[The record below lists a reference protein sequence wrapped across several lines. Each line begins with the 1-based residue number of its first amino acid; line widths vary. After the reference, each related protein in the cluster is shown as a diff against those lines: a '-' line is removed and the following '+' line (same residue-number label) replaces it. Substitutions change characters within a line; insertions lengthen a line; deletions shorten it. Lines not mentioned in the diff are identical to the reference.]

1 MIRSGQH
8 LRLSLRSTRD
18 TAREPQGDSV
28 MAKRTISAKEF
39 AADVRSGMDD
49 RDLIN
54 KYQLSPEWIPMM
66 LAKLVD
72 SRVLT
77 QAEVDRRTPGVDYS
91 ELVDTSGFEDL
102 EATGDYQ
109 EFEKTIALGELD
121 GFDDMD
127 WEKAQAVESED
138 GLQTVEKVELSKA
151 PKAARKTGLPSREIV
166 SDVRSGLQDSDLMK
180 KYSLS
185 EKTLGQVF
193 TKLVDAGLLRTSEL
207 DARKEIPDESLLI
220 ETADLDEP
228 SGTANISDFATK
240 LPRPPQE
247 IRQIQEIPGIETE
260 AVRGGEIT
268 REIAESLR
276 EFSAWWQRNKAQLAH
291 ELPRE
296 RPKFH
301 RKKLV
306 KRSVELSMELV
317 KAAEKRAVREK
328 RMTGGDF
335 DSLIELLLW
344 DFLDRD
350 PRFTD

>member
-1 MIRSGQH
+1 
-8 LRLSLRSTRD
+8 
-18 TAREPQGDSV
+18 

-39 AADVRSGMDD
+39 AADVRSGMEDEE
-49 RDLIN
+49 LAN

-72 SRVLT
+72 SGVLT
-77 QAEVDRRTPGVDYS
+77 QAEVDRRTPPIDYA
-91 ELVDTSGFEDL
+91 EFVDTSSFDEL

-121 GFDDMD
+121 GIDDMD
-127 WEKAQAVESED
+127 WEKAEAVEGED
-138 GLQTVEKVELSKA
+138 SLQTMDEVEPSKA
-151 PKAARKTGLPSREIV
+151 PKLARKTGLPSREIV
-166 SDVRSGLQDSDLMK
+166 SDVRSGLQDSELME
-180 KYSLS
+180 KYSVS

-193 TKLVDAGLLRTSEL
+193 TKLLDAGLLTTAEL

-247 IRQIQEIPGIETE
+247 IRQIQEIPGVETE
-260 AVRGGEIT
+260 AVRGGDIT

-276 EFSAWWQRNKAQLAH
+276 EFSAWWKRNKAQLAH

-317 KAAEKRAVREK
+317 KAAEKKAAREK
-328 RMTGGDF
+328 RMTGGDL

-350 PRFTD
+350 PRFTG